1 MIEKI
6 LKRLLGLAIF
16 PFTTFL
22 TKTRFGRD
30 CLFSV
35 LPKNELVITKTKEGL
50 YYVINTSDDVIGRSI
65 FINKQSYGSQNLIKA
80 LELVGKHKSTIL
92 DVGANIG
99 TIGISGISHGYFAKC
114 MAFEPEPNN
123 FKLLQTNVNINEL
136 SEKFELRNEA
146 LSNITDRVLDF
157 ELSNNNFGDHRV
169 RIKNIPGF
177 LHEENRKL
185 ISVNVNTLDHVLR
198 DYDLSECF
206 LFMDTQ
212 GHEGHILSGALKLID
227 ASVPIVTEFWPYG
240 LKRSNGL
247 DMFYKAL
254 SASKYTTIWDLSFP
268 HKKIKFSIDELKSI
282 ALNLGED
289 GAYTDLIFTNE
300 RVV

>member
-185 ISVNVNTLDHVLR
+185 ISVNANTLDHVLR

-268 HKKIKFSIDELKSI
+268 DKKIKFSIDELKSI

>member
-114 MAFEPEPNN
+114 MAFEPDPNN

-300 RVV
+300 

>member
-268 HKKIKFSIDELKSI
+268 DKKIKFSIDELKSI

-300 RVV
+300 

>member
-169 RIKNIPGF
+169 RIKNTPGF

-268 HKKIKFSIDELKSI
+268 DKKIKFSIDELKSI

>member
-1 MIEKI
+1 M
-6 LKRLLGLAIF
+6 
-16 PFTTFL
+16 
-22 TKTRFGRD
+22 
-30 CLFSV
+30 
-35 LPKNELVITKTKEGL
+35 VITKTKEGL

-268 HKKIKFSIDELKSI
+268 DKKIKFSIDELKSI

-300 RVV
+300 